1 MAWFDI
7 HFVQSVLPLGDM
19 TNALRMVGSA
29 SASHAGL
36 GNIDKMSRFRSRGE
50 HKIEARSMMI
60 PVGVG
65 SQKTL
70 GVWIENSARLACD
83 QMRVIAWYS

>member
-7 HFVQSVLPLGDM
+7 HLIQSVLPLGDM
-19 TNALRMVGSA
+19 TNTLRMVGSE

-36 GNIDKMSRFRSRGE
+36 GNIDAMSRFWSRGE

-60 PVGVG
+60 LVGVG

-70 GVWIENSARLACD
+70 GVWIANSA
-83 QMRVIAWYS
+83 